1 VGARRRLTVIGFALA
16 GVLGSAPA
24 CKRKEQ
30 APPTP
35 APSAQPSAD
44 HLAKGEIP
52 EGRDRAFTL
61 PLPLH
66 STVKARFPK
75 SVHVA
80 SSHTPEELVGF
91 IQARVKDGTTTTGP
105 SETRFEGVV
114 VAKDPSK
121 KLTIQVRAAAIASEY
136 RSQLVIDDVTPPPE
150 EPGLTTE
157 DRYRKAGL
165 GPDGKLLDPKHLQ

>member
-1 VGARRRLTVIGFALA
+1 MLGALFAL
-16 GVLGSAPA
+16 GIGG

-30 APPTP
+30 APPAP
-35 APSAQPSAD
+35 APPVAPSAD

-52 EGRDRAFTL
+52 EGPERAFTL

-66 STVKARFPK
+66 SKVKARFGA

-80 SSHTPEELVGF
+80 SPHTHEELANFVRT
-91 IQARVKDGTTTTGP
+91 RVKDGETSTSGN
-105 SETRFEGVV
+105 ETRFDRVLV
-114 VAKDPSK
+114 TKDPSRA
-121 KLTIQVRAAAIASEY
+121 LTIEIRPGTATGGDY
-136 RSQLVIDDVTPPPE
+136 RSQMVINDVTPPPD

-165 GPDGKLLDPKHLQ
+165 TPDGKLLDRKHLQ